1 MSSMCLGGTIN
12 LPVDSVRFH
21 RGRQYYHT
29 YRYVDFQ
36 RSQIPHEFLYQAFGL
51 SGPVC
56 GILRGV
62 DRYHLED
69 YHFLGGWLVGMQDYI
84 VFEMC
89 HHVLLHIPSRGL
101 EFR

>member
-89 HHVLLHIPSRGL
+89 YHVLLHIPSRGL
-101 EFR
+101 ELR